1 MRWSVIIAFASV
13 IVFAHTASAQQAPVT
28 IEADV
33 ITYDAVQQVS
43 TAEGNVRAAFGGFR
57 LFADAAR
64 ADLRTGVLTATGR
77 VRLLDADGRE
87 LRGQTLTYNTRT
99 EEGFLEPVEGRF
111 ERRVYIR
118 GSRVDVARRIY
129 VMHDA
134 TATTCDPQRPIYR
147 IAARRIEVIPG
158 EELVAYD
165 ASVFL
170 GGVRLFT
177 IPRLRLSL
185 RPGTPGPRLPSAGY
199 NDTDGFW
206 MDYRFDVRAVGGTGD
221 LYVKYGTLSGPFALL
236 TLSHGFPSFS
246 TRLRLGRT
254 QLTEEPRLF
263 GTRIDLFRYDVAE
276 IGAATKP
283 IRLGALPLS
292 LTASATAGSY
302 AEHSTGVAT
311 SRLDAEVTI
320 ASDAIVLTPN
330 LTFSA
335 QGAFRVSSY
344 GTGAYRTIT
353 SFTAAFNYGLDRYT
367 GVGIGYTHIGV
378 NGLTPLTID
387 SVNQA
392 SAFVLNLSRAVPGR
406 YQIATTLF
414 YNAAVPETGVLAFV
428 GVTLSPSLEIGV
440 FADYNFRLVAFND
453 LDYTVRWTC
462 DCIDIVVR
470 YRQIRRAISITF
482 GLTGF
487 SERGIS
493 FDFLR
498 SGFTQPGVVPVA
510 EQPSIPLL
518 SQP

>member
-1 MRWSVIIAFASV
+1 MHWSVIVALASV
-13 IVFAHTASAQQAPVT
+13 VVFAHTASAQQAPITV
-28 IEADV
+28 EADV

-43 TAEGNVRAAFGGFR
+43 TAEGNVRAAFGRFR

-64 ADLRTGVLTATGR
+64 VDLRSGVVIATGR

-87 LRGQTLTYNTRT
+87 LRGQTLTYNTRS
-99 EEGFLEPVEGRF
+99 EEGFLEPIEGRF

-158 EELVAYD
+158 EELVAHD

-185 RPGTPGPRLPSAGY
+185 RPGAEGPRLPSAGY
-199 NDTDGFW
+199 NETDGFW

-221 LYVKYGTLSGPFALL
+221 LYLKYGTLSGPFALL

-276 IGAATKP
+276 VGAATKP
-283 IRLGALPLS
+283 VRLGALPLS

-320 ASDAIVLTPN
+320 ASDAIALTPK
-330 LTFSA
+330 LTFSG
-335 QGAFRVSSY
+335 QGAFRISSY

-353 SFTAAFNYGLDRYT
+353 SLTTAFTYGLDPFT
-367 GVGIGYTHIGV
+367 AVGVGYTHIGV
-378 NGLTPLTID
+378 NGRTPLTID
-387 SVNQA
+387 GVNPV
-392 SAFVLNLSRAVPGR
+392 SAYILSFSRVVPGR
-406 YQIATTLF
+406 YQIATTVF
-414 YNAAVPETGVLAFV
+414 YNAAVPETGVHAFV
-428 GVTLSPSLEIGV
+428 GVVLSPSLEVGV
-440 FADYNFRLVAFND
+440 FADYNFRLATFND
-453 LDYTVRWTC
+453 IDYTVRWT
-462 DCIDIVVR
+462 
-470 YRQIRRAISITF
+470 
-482 GLTGF
+482 
-487 SERGIS
+487 
-493 FDFLR
+493 
-498 SGFTQPGVVPVA
+498 
-510 EQPSIPLL
+510 
-518 SQP
+518 